1 MEINEY
7 ENFAKATF
15 IDVVKYKVKWFLN
28 TIYRLYRLYCR
39 YIELY
44 DFEDLF

>member
-1 MEINEY
+1 MIEYME
-7 ENFAKATF
+7 ATTK
-15 IDVVKYKVKWFLN
+15 DVIKYKIKWFLN
-28 TIYRLYRLYCR
+28 TIYRLYCR